1 MANKG
6 EKYVIEHGVSVP
18 GARTLTKYPWRQ
30 MKVGDSFVAS
40 YEEVDHIRSAAAND
54 LKERLRQHISDFLG
68 SLTKER
74 GSLVPSV
81 RVVLCEDGTMIAIVD
96 PTQLVR
102 YTPEV

>member
-40 YEEVDHIRSAAAND
+40 YEEVDRMRSAAA
-54 LKERLRQHISDFLG
+54 ERAFSWASAFLAEI
-68 SLTKER
+68 KR
-74 GSLVPSV
+74 
-81 RVVLCEDGTMIAIVD
+81 RDRDGT
-96 PTQLVR
+96 
-102 YTPEV
+102 

>member
-40 YEEVDHIRSAAAND
+40 YEEVDHMRSAAA
-54 LKERLRQHISDFLG
+54 ERAFS
-68 SLTKER
+68 
-74 GSLVPSV
+74 
-81 RVVLCEDGTMIAIVD
+81 
-96 PTQLVR
+96 
-102 YTPEV
+102 

>member
-1 MANKG
+1 MIKTCTKCGLSAGWDHKCG
-6 EKYVIEHGVSVP
+6 ESPFLRYAGSEIKAAP
-18 GARTLTKYPWRQ
+18 
-30 MKVGDSFVAS
+30 
-40 YEEVDHIRSAAAND
+40 EEEPRPNHTSETAAND